1 MRVVHVTEII
11 DRKGLGTLADDE
23 RELVEVHAAECA
35 ECAEALFSARFAL
48 GMLRSHSETVK
59 AAPPAFFETR
69 VLAAIRE
76 KNVEK
81 LPFWSFRRWWQASYG
96 MVSAMVLIAA
106 VLGMLTLFA
115 PASNDQ
121 ADMSNYSIYST
132 EADILN
138 QRSARDLSREQLL
151 EVIYSGKKDQ
161 GKR

>member
-1 MRVVHVTEII
+1 MKVVHVTEII
-11 DRKGLGTLADDE
+11 DDRGLAALTDSE
-23 RELVEVHAAECA
+23 REMIEIHSAECA
-35 ECAEALFSARFAL
+35 ECSEALFAARFAQ
-48 GMLRSHSETVK
+48 GMLRSHSETVT
-59 AAPPAFFETR
+59 AEPPAFFETR

-76 KNVEK
+76 RNGERA
-81 LPFWSFRRWWQASYG
+81 PFWSFRRWWQASYG
-96 MVSAMVLIAA
+96 MVGAMVLIAA

-121 ADMSNYSIYST
+121 ADMSSYSLYST
-132 EADILN
+132 EADVLN